1 MINKYFGLYGILLFV
16 LVVLTII
23 TYFYYKLCMLVSN
36 KNKMLSTIITVVTMS
51 LLASTFITTRPQIFT
66 YLNLILVLYVMEL
79 YSKTNNKKYLLF
91 LPLISLMQINIYG
104 MFFLM
109 LFIFM
114 LPYVV
119 NAFKFN
125 FKDNNQKNMD
135 YISNDIYVFNR
146 TNKPI
151 WNKKYIICFYFIRT
165 KNFKRKNN

>member
-51 LLASTFITTRPQIFT
+51 LLASTFITTRPQIFA

-91 LPLISLMQINIYG
+91 LPLISLMQINIHG

-125 FKDNNQKNMD
+125 FKDNNQKNM
-135 YISNDIYVFNR
+135 I
-146 TNKPI
+146 
-151 WNKKYIICFYFIRT
+151 
-165 KNFKRKNN
+165 

>member
-1 MINKYFGLYGILLFV
+1 MINKYFDLYGILLFV

-51 LLASTFITTRPQIFT
+51 LLASTFITTRPQIFA

-91 LPLISLMQINIYG
+91 LPLISLMQINIHG

-114 LPYVV
+114 LPYIV

-125 FKDNNQKNMD
+125 FKDNNKKNM
-135 YISNDIYVFNR
+135 I
-146 TNKPI
+146 
-151 WNKKYIICFYFIRT
+151 
-165 KNFKRKNN
+165 